1 LRRHGITVATFGV
14 ALLPCIIAGE
24 RGVPSSLLLL
34 SAAII
39 VMSWRTRAISGPV
52 AVFIGVLSTA
62 AFLIVPLRTLG
73 AIRPILAAQA
83 GVLTLL
89 IVSVKRLR
97 SRLSREVGL
106 VYAISSHLQEG
117 VFVLNRNGHVASV
130 NRAAAQLLGWQELDT
145 IDRHVN
151 EVLGLRRAGVEQ
163 PGQSSDLEQA
173 LQSAVPVQFGDR
185 SFFRRD
191 GSVLP
196 VSCTLTPIIERDTV
210 KGAVLTFQAMSSRQ
224 QTEVRESDGSL
235 HHSLVQSSP
244 DSVLVVDPYGFVV
257 MVSGWAAQF
266 HGYGSPDKMVG
277 LRLEELFTEDSRL
290 RVVEDKR
297 KTLDEGGVR
306 NAEYET
312 VRRDGTSFP
321 VEVNT
326 AVIRDESGR
335 PEALVLIERDITRH
349 RQAEQMLLATQEQ
362 MTAQHAVAAVLSQS
376 DTLGEVIPRLLETIC
391 RIGQWDV
398 GAFWGMDASKSALTC
413 IDTWQHN
420 SVDFADFVL
429 LSRQLSCPSA
439 VDLPG
444 RVWEDRRPVWVESVV
459 ADPDFSRAL
468 MASKDGL
475 HTGFC
480 FPIIGRGSFHGAVE
494 LFSREVRRVD
504 QDVIDTMKAVAA
516 SVAQFMTRK
525 EAERA
530 LEHQALHDALTDLPN
545 RVFLQLRLER
555 AIAAARTEDAHFA
568 VLLLDLD
575 RFKEVNDTFGHQY
588 GDALLQQAARR
599 LQGALRESD
608 TVARLGGD
616 EFAVLLPRTD
626 QTRATELAD
635 MLLRCLEDQ
644 FVVRAQQVDVGT
656 SIGIAVYPEHGEDA
670 TMLIKHADTAMYVAK
685 RARSGFAVYE
695 AEHDEH
701 TPSRFVLTAALRH
714 AIEHDELLLHYQ
726 IKVDARTGGVDTVE
740 ALARWYHPE
749 RGLLEPPDFI
759 PLAEQT
765 GLIKPLARW
774 VLGEALRQ
782 CCRWHAT
789 GLDLCVAVNISAQNL
804 QDPGLIDT
812 IVSLL
817 DETGRQPSDLALEI
831 TESALMADSSRA
843 LETLTALHEM
853 GVKIA
858 IDDFGTGYSSL
869 SYLSCLN
876 ADEIKIDQSFV
887 IQMLANERDRFI
899 TQAVIDLGHNLGLK
913 VVAEGVE
920 DQETWNRLV
929 AMGCDQAQGR
939 FLSGPLS
946 GLEVISLLSGS
957 LPATGHL
964 GVVRPI
970 RYAQRARRAGTN
982 TG

>member
-1 LRRHGITVATFGV
+1 MRHGITIAAFGV
-14 ALLPCIIAGE
+14 ALLPGIIAGE
-24 RGVPSSLLLL
+24 RGVPGSFLLL

-39 VMSWRTRAISGPV
+39 VMSWRTGALSGLV
-52 AVFIGVLSTA
+52 AAFVGVLCTA
-62 AFLIVPLRTLG
+62 AFLIVPLSTLG

-106 VYAISSHLQEG
+106 VHAISSHLHEG
-117 VFVLNRNGHVASV
+117 VFVLNPSGHVISL
-130 NRAAAQLLGWQELDT
+130 NRSAAQLLGWQELDA
-145 IDRHVN
+145 IDRHVS
-151 EVLGLRRAGVEQ
+151 EVLGLRRAGAEQ
-163 PGQSSDLEQA
+163 PSESSDLEQA
-173 LQSAVPVQFGDR
+173 LQSGVPVQFDDR
-185 SFFRRD
+185 SFFRTD
-191 GSVLP
+191 GSELP
-196 VSCTLTPIIERDTV
+196 VSYTLTPIAEQNSV
-210 KGAVLTFQAMSSRQ
+210 KGAVLTFHAMSSRQ
-224 QTEVRESDGSL
+224 QPDSFQRDRSL
-235 HHSLVQSSP
+235 LHSLVRGSP
-244 DSVLVVDPYGFVV
+244 DSVIVVDRYGFVV
-257 MVSGWAAQF
+257 LVNGWAAQL
-266 HGYGSPDKMVG
+266 HCYGSPDQMAG
-277 LRLEELFTEDSRL
+277 LRVAELFTEDSQL
-290 RVVEDKR
+290 LVIEDKR
-297 KTLDEGGVR
+297 KTLDEGAVR
-306 NAEYET
+306 NAEYEA

-335 PEALVLIERDITRH
+335 PEALVMVERDITRH
-349 RQAEQMLLATQEQ
+349 RQAEQMLLAAREQ

-376 DTLGEVIPRLLETIC
+376 DMLGEVIPRLLEAIC

-398 GAFWGMDASKSALTC
+398 GTFWRLDASKSALTC
-413 IDTWQHN
+413 LDTWQHN
-420 SVDFADFVL
+420 SADFADFVL

-459 ADPDFSRAL
+459 TDPDFSRAL
-468 MASKDGL
+468 IASKDGL

-480 FPIIGRGSFHGAVE
+480 FPIIGRGIFHGAVE

-504 QDVIDTMKAVAA
+504 QNVIDTMNAVAA

-530 LEHQALHDALTDLPN
+530 LEHEALHDALTNLPN

-555 AIAAARTEDAHFA
+555 AIATARTEDAHFA

-599 LQGALRESD
+599 LQSTLRESD

-616 EFAVLLPRTD
+616 EFAVLLPRAD
-626 QTRATELAD
+626 QTHATKLAGK
-635 MLLRCLEDQ
+635 LLRCLEDQ
-644 FVVRAQQVDVGT
+644 FVVRMQQVDVGT

-685 RARSGFAVYE
+685 RTRSGFAVYE

-701 TPSRFVLTAALRH
+701 TPSRFALTAALRH

-726 IKVDARTGGVDTVE
+726 IKVEVRSGGVDTVE

-759 PLAEQT
+759 PMAEQT
-765 GLIKPLARW
+765 GLIKPLTRW

-782 CCRWHAT
+782 CCRWHET

-812 IVSLL
+812 IVGLL

-831 TESALMADSSRA
+831 TESALMADSTRA
-843 LETLTALHEM
+843 METLTALHEM

-869 SYLSCLN
+869 SYLSRLN
-876 ADEIKIDQSFV
+876 ADELKIDKSFV
-887 IQMLANERDRFI
+887 IQMLANEGDRFI
-899 TQAVIDLGHNLGLK
+899 TQAVIDLGHNLGLQ

-929 AMGCDQAQGR
+929 ALGCDQVQGH

-946 GLEVISLLSGS
+946 GLEIISLLSGS
-957 LPATGHL
+957 LPTSGQL
-964 GVVRPI
+964 GVMRPI
-970 RYAQRARRAGTN
+970 RYAQRVRQVGTH

>member
-1 LRRHGITVATFGV
+1 MRRHGITVATFGV

-24 RGVPSSLLLL
+24 RGVPSSFLLV

-39 VMSWRTRAISGPV
+39 VMSWRTGAISGPV
-52 AVFIGVLSTA
+52 ATFVGILSTA

-89 IVSVKRLR
+89 IVSVKRVR

-106 VYAISSHLQEG
+106 THAIVSHLDEG
-117 VFVLNRNGHVASV
+117 VFVLNQSGHVASV
-130 NRAAAQLLGWQELDT
+130 NRAAAELLGWQELDA

-151 EVLGLRRAGVEQ
+151 EVLGLNRAGAEQ
-163 PGQSSDLEQA
+163 PSESSGLEQT
-173 LQSAVPVQFGDR
+173 LQSAVPGQFDHR

-196 VSCTLTPIIERDTV
+196 VSYNLTPLIEQNAV
-210 KGAVLTFQAMSSRQ
+210 KGAVLTFRAMSSRQ
-224 QTEVRESDGSL
+224 QPAARQGDGLL

-244 DSVLVVDPYGFVV
+244 DSVIVVDPYGFVV
-257 MVSGWAAQF
+257 MVNGRAAEL
-266 HGYGSPDKMVG
+266 HGYGNPDQMVG
-277 LRLEELFTEDSRL
+277 LRVAELFTEDSRL
-290 RVVEDKR
+290 HVVEDKR
-297 KTLDEGGVR
+297 KTLDEGAVR
-306 NAEYET
+306 NAEYEA
-312 VRRDGTSFP
+312 VRRDGTNFP

-326 AVIRDESGR
+326 AVVRDESGR
-335 PEALVLIERDITRH
+335 PEALVMIERDITRH
-349 RQAEQMLLATQEQ
+349 KQAEQMLLATQEQ

-376 DTLGEVIPRLLETIC
+376 DTLGEVIPRLLEAIC
-391 RIGQWDV
+391 RIGQWDL
-398 GAFWGMDASKSALTC
+398 GTFWSLDASKSALTC
-413 IDTWQHN
+413 LDTWQHN

-444 RVWEDRRPVWVESVV
+444 RVWEDRRPAWVESVV
-459 ADPDFSRAL
+459 TDPDFSRAL

-475 HTGFC
+475 RTGFC

-494 LFSREVRRVD
+494 LFTREVRRVD
-504 QDVIDTMKAVAA
+504 QNVIDTMNAVAA

-525 EAERA
+525 ETERA
-530 LEHQALHDALTDLPN
+530 LEYQALHDALTDLPN

-555 AIAAARTEDAHFA
+555 AITAARTEDAHFA

-599 LQGALRESD
+599 LQSTLRESD

-616 EFAVLLPRTD
+616 EFAVLLPRAD
-626 QTRATELAD
+626 QTRATKLAD
-635 MLLRCLEDQ
+635 KLIRCLEAQ
-644 FVVRAQQVDVGT
+644 FLVRMQQVDVGT

-685 RARSGFAVYE
+685 RTRSGFAVYE

-701 TPSRFVLTAALRH
+701 TPSRFALTAELRH

-749 RGLLEPPDFI
+749 RGLLDPPDFI

-765 GLIKPLARW
+765 GLMKPLTRW

-782 CCRWHAT
+782 CCRWHET

-817 DETGRQPSDLALEI
+817 DETGRQASDLALEI
-831 TESALMADSSRA
+831 TESALMADSTRA
-843 LETLTALHEM
+843 LETLTVLHEM
-853 GVKIA
+853 GVRIA

-869 SYLSCLN
+869 SYLSRLN
-876 ADEIKIDQSFV
+876 ADEIKIDKSFV
-887 IQMLANERDRFI
+887 MQMLTNEGDRFI
-899 TQAVIDLGHNLGLK
+899 TQAVIDLGHNLGLE

-920 DQETWNRLV
+920 NQETWTRLV
-929 AMGCDQAQGR
+929 AMGCDHAQGH

-957 LPATGHL
+957 LPTSGHP

-970 RYAQRARRAGTN
+970 RRVQRARRVGTN